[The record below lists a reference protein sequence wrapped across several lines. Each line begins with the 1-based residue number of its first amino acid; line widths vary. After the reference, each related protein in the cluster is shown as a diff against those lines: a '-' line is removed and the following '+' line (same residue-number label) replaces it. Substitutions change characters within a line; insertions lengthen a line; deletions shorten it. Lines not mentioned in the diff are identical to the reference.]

1 MVIVIY
7 KTNSDG
13 VRAVD
18 WFTGTFT
25 IYDIR
30 TMRGKMNNL
39 FGKDAFSK
47 GHIELL
53 DYGTKESE
61 FVYTKEELNSLEGK

>member
-7 KTNSDG
+7 KTNQGG
-13 VRAVD
+13 VRSVS
-18 WFTGTFT
+18 WLTGTIT
-25 IYDIR
+25 IYDIA
-30 TMRGKMNNL
+30 TMRGKMSSL

-47 GHIELL
+47 GHIELIE
-53 DYGTKESE
+53 YSTKESK